1 MIKFASIIFPR
12 EPNQEKVCS
21 TDIIFNEKKDKEPIQ
36 PRFLTDF
43 EESKLYYVWWSACGK
58 KNCTPKDKCCTFY
71 KGLIKSLGG

>member
-36 PRFLTDF
+36 PRFLTDSQV
-43 EESKLYYVWWSACGK
+43 EII
-58 KNCTPKDKCCTFY
+58 Y
-71 KGLIKSLGG
+71 KIFIKIL